1 MRRGKIVGNLAAK
14 DATEPQLAS
23 LMVGREV
30 LFEVEKQSSH
40 IGEILLEL
48 RAVKALDKRALMAVK
63 SVSFDVRRG
72 EIVGIAGV
80 EEMDKVNW
88 WKPLPVYDR

>member
-80 EEMDKVNW
+80 EGNGQSELVEAIT
-88 WKPLPVYDR
+88 VYDR